1 MEAGDAP
8 KDKMLAVMSPL
19 PTSEGLGGRTWSQ
32 DGLVGLELESEP
44 TEALAPVAAP
54 LWEAC
59 MPTPE
64 QEGSPPRSRARSVRF
79 AVDENTPQPLFS
91 SDSPRPVRRL
101 TSAERLDLTQ
111 QRPDLDVRGLPWAR
125 RIRRR
130 NGFEDRFEDE
140 PETVVGRSWGL
151 FRRALRDVV
160 DDFREAVSD
169 AVSTDAVE
177 PEQVVIEEDDD
188 ADGLWTTS
196 HDVSDI

>member
-1 MEAGDAP
+1 
-8 KDKMLAVMSPL
+8 
-19 PTSEGLGGRTWSQ
+19 
-32 DGLVGLELESEP
+32 
-44 TEALAPVAAP
+44 
-54 LWEAC
+54 

-130 NGFEDRFEDE
+130 NGLPEEDRFEDE

-169 AVSTDAVE
+169 AVSTDAVAAE
-177 PEQVVIEEDDD
+177 EVVIVEEED
-188 ADGLWTTS
+188 ADGLWATS

>member
-1 MEAGDAP
+1 
-8 KDKMLAVMSPL
+8 MLAIMSPL
-19 PTSEGLGGRTWSQ
+19 PDTEGGLGGRTWSQ

-44 TEALAPVAAP
+44 TEASAPVAAP

-64 QEGSPPRSRARSVRF
+64 QEGSPPRHRARSVRF
-79 AVDENTPQPLFS
+79 AVDETAAQPLFS

-130 NGFEDRFEDE
+130 NGFEDE

-169 AVSTDAVE
+169 AISTDAVAAE
-177 PEQVVIEEDDD
+177 EVVVEEEED
-188 ADGLWTTS
+188 ADGLWATS

>member
-1 MEAGDAP
+1 
-8 KDKMLAVMSPL
+8 MLAIMSPL
-19 PTSEGLGGRTWSQ
+19 PDTEGGLGGRTWSQ

-44 TEALAPVAAP
+44 TEASAPVAAP

-64 QEGSPPRSRARSVRF
+64 QEGSPPRHRARSVRF
-79 AVDENTPQPLFS
+79 AVDETTPQPLFS

-130 NGFEDRFEDE
+130 NGIPAEDRFEDE

-169 AVSTDAVE
+169 AVATDAVAAE
-177 PEQVVIEEDDD
+177 EVVVEEEDD
-188 ADGLWTTS
+188 ADGLWATS

>member
-1 MEAGDAP
+1 
-8 KDKMLAVMSPL
+8 MLAIMSPL
-19 PTSEGLGGRTWSQ
+19 PDTEGGLGGRTWSQ

-44 TEALAPVAAP
+44 TEASAPVAAP

-64 QEGSPPRSRARSVRF
+64 QEGSPPRHRARSVRF
-79 AVDENTPQPLFS
+79 AVDETTPQPLFS

-130 NGFEDRFEDE
+130 NGIPEEDRFEDE

-160 DDFREAVSD
+160 DDFRAVWRL
-169 AVSTDAVE
+169 APIRV
-177 PEQVVIEEDDD
+177 
-188 ADGLWTTS
+188 L
-196 HDVSDI
+196 

>member
-1 MEAGDAP
+1 
-8 KDKMLAVMSPL
+8 MLVVMSPHPAGL
-19 PTSEGLGGRTWSQ
+19 PDPSLAAAEGLGARTWSQ

-44 TEALAPVAAP
+44 TEASAPVAAP

-169 AVSTDAVE
+169 AVATDAVAAE
-177 PEQVVIEEDDD
+177 EVVVEEEED
-188 ADGLWTTS
+188 ADGLWATS

>member
-1 MEAGDAP
+1 
-8 KDKMLAVMSPL
+8 MLAIMSPL
-19 PTSEGLGGRTWSQ
+19 PDTEGGLGGRTWSQ

-44 TEALAPVAAP
+44 TEASAPVAAP

-130 NGFEDRFEDE
+130 NGLPEEDRFEDE

-169 AVSTDAVE
+169 AVSTDAVAAE
-177 PEQVVIEEDDD
+177 EVVVEDDDD
-188 ADGLWTTS
+188 ADGLWATS

>member
-1 MEAGDAP
+1 
-8 KDKMLAVMSPL
+8 
-19 PTSEGLGGRTWSQ
+19 
-32 DGLVGLELESEP
+32 
-44 TEALAPVAAP
+44 
-54 LWEAC
+54 

-64 QEGSPPRSRARSVRF
+64 QEGSPPRHRARSVRF
-79 AVDENTPQPLFS
+79 AVDETTPQPLFS

-130 NGFEDRFEDE
+130 NGLPEEDRFEDE

-169 AVSTDAVE
+169 AVSTDAVAAE
-177 PEQVVIEEDDD
+177 EVVIEEEED
-188 ADGLWTTS
+188 ADGLWATS